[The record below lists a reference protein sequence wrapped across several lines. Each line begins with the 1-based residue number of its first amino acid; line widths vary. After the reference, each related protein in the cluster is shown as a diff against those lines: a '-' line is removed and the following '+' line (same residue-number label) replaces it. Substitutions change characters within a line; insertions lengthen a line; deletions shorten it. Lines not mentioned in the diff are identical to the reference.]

1 MLAQSG
7 EELTSIRQKLKQ
19 YRETTQMK
27 DDQSKFAKAVSNI
40 HQATNLT
47 ELTMLAL
54 KITEEMKRAELNVPS
69 EL

>member
-7 EELTSIRQKLKQ
+7 EDLTSIRQKLKQ